1 MQKHDKTIFSIFF
14 ILLYFQEQERKEYTL
29 TPEMDANK
37 ITLNALVPIHY
48 LNDNTSKTTEVIINC
63 DFCKDTKKYRLK
75 QVRP

>member
-1 MQKHDKTIFSIFF
+1 
-14 ILLYFQEQERKEYTL
+14 
-29 TPEMDANK
+29 MDANK